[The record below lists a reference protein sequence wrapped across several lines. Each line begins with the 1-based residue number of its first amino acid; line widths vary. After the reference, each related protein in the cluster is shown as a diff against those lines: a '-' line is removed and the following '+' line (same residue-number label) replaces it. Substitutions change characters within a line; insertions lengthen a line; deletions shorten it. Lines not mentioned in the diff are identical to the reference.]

1 MVYKT
6 FTIKG
11 IISMKFFHTADWHLG
26 KLVQNVYMTEDQRHV
41 LNEFVKAIEEEKPD
55 VVIIAGDLYDR
66 GVPPT
71 EAVNLLDE
79 VLETIV
85 LKLNT
90 PVLAI
95 AGNHDSPSRLHF
107 GSKMMKSNGYH
118 MVGQVSAQLEP
129 VVLRDEYGEVHFHLI
144 PYADPSV
151 IRYVFQDEDIKTH
164 NDAMRKITQEITAK
178 MDGNARHVFV
188 GHAFVTP
195 SGEKEDNTSDSE
207 RPLSIGGA
215 EHVSAV
221 HFDKFHYTALG
232 HLHQAHFVLNETIN
246 YSGSPL
252 KYSISEEKH
261 KKGFFVVE
269 MDGAGQVKL
278 EKRLLKAPRDM
289 RTIEAKMDELL
300 KHSKNEDYVFV
311 RLLDETPILMPME
324 KIRSVYPNAMHVER
338 VIQTQIVTDGD
349 ATENVSRTKMDDLTL
364 FKAFYQEVKGNALTE
379 EREAIFLEVLQELLQ
394 KDSEQPTNVPKEMVT
409 VTTKQNE

>member
-1 MVYKT
+1 
-6 FTIKG
+6 
-11 IISMKFFHTADWHLG
+11 MKFFHTADWHLG

-41 LNEFVKAIEEEKPD
+41 LQEFVKAIEEEKPD
-55 VVIIAGDLYDR
+55 AVIIAGDLYDR

-118 MVGQVSAQLEP
+118 MVGQITKDLDP
-129 VVLRDEYGEVHFHLI
+129 VMLRDEYGEVYFHLI

-151 IRYVFQDEDIKTH
+151 IRYVFDDEEVKTH
-164 NDAMRKITQEITAK
+164 NDAMKKITDEIAAK
-178 MDGNARHVFV
+178 MNPDARHVFV

-195 SGEKEDNTSDSE
+195 TGEKEDNTSESE

-215 EHVSAV
+215 EHVSAA

-246 YSGSPL
+246 YAGSPL

-269 MDGAGQVKL
+269 IDGTGKVTL
-278 EKRLLKAPRDM
+278 EKRLLKPARDM
-289 RTIEAKMDELL
+289 RCVEAKMEELL
-300 KHSKNEDYVFV
+300 KQPTNEDYVFV

-324 KIRSVYPNAMHVER
+324 KVRSVYPNAMHVER
-338 VIQTQIVTDGD
+338 LIQTPIVNDG
-349 ATENVSRTKMDDLTL
+349 ARTEKVARTKMDDLSL
-364 FKAFYQEVKGNALTE
+364 FKAFYQEVKGTALNEETE
-379 EREAIFLEVLQELLQ
+379 EIFLGVLQELLL
-394 KDSEQPTNVPKEMVT
+394 KDSEQPANPSKEMVT
-409 VTTKQNE
+409 VATNQKE

>member
-1 MVYKT
+1 
-6 FTIKG
+6 
-11 IISMKFFHTADWHLG
+11 MKFFHTADWHLG

-55 VVIIAGDLYDR
+55 AVIIAGDLYDR

-118 MVGQVSAQLEP
+118 MVGQVLRELEP

-151 IRYVFQDEDIKTH
+151 IRYVFQDEEVKTH

-195 SGEKEDNTSDSE
+195 TGEKEDNTSDSE

-269 MDGAGQVKL
+269 MDGTGQVKL

-324 KIRSVYPNAMHVER
+324 KVRSVYPNAMHVER
-338 VIQTQIVTDGD
+338 VIQTPIVTDGA
-349 ATENVSRTKMDDLTL
+349 ATEKVARTKMDDLSL

-394 KDSEQPTNVPKEMVT
+394 KDSEQPANLPKEMVT
-409 VTTKQNE
+409 ITTKQNE